1 MAELTKLTRFGRRE
15 DLDKGRK
22 WYIVDVKGKPLGRVA
37 SRIAH
42 LLKGKHKPTYD
53 THLDQGDHVVVLNA
67 AKVKL
72 TGKKLALKTTF
83 SFSGYHGGHRIMAYK
98 DLMQTDP
105 EQAITL
111 AVKGMLPK
119 NSLGKAM
126 IKKMKVYRDEKH
138 PHSAQKAEP
147 VPPLLFGKL

>member
-1 MAELTKLTRFGRRE
+1 MAELSKITRFGRRE
-15 DLDKGRK
+15 DLEKGRK

-53 THLDQGDHVVVLNA
+53 PHLDQGDHVVVLNA
-67 AKVKL
+67 GKVKL
-72 TGKKLALKTTF
+72 TGKKPLQKETF
-83 SFSGYHGGHRIMAYK
+83 SFSGYHGGHRIEKYR
-98 DLMQTDP
+98 DLLQQKP
-105 EQAITL
+105 ERAIYL

-119 NSLGKAM
+119 NSLGRKM
-126 IKKMKVYRDEKH
+126 ILKMKVYRDEKH

-147 VPPLLFGKL
+147 VPALYFGKL